1 MAPASRPGSHPE
13 DAVYLKIYASRR
25 NFWAPASASCGNEGL
40 SLQAYVCRVADI
52 QPGTREVDIGDMQA
66 RRALKVLVRTAMA
79 AAGAA
84 LLAGCNEDIGVS
96 SNARAFAPIPEA
108 TLASFTAKGTTRN
121 APVLIRA
128 YKKEAELEVWK
139 QGSDGR
145 YVYVKTYPMCRWSGQ
160 LGPKQR
166 EGDRQVPEGFYTVT
180 PGSMNP
186 NSAYYLSFN
195 VGYPNAYDRAWG
207 RTGGSIMVH
216 GICSS
221 AGCFSMTDTQ
231 IEEIYAIMR
240 ESFAGGQHAVQMQSF
255 PFRMTAENLAKHR
268 LDPNIGFWRELKK
281 GADEFEVTKMQTPVG
296 VCNRH
301 YVFAKPKGGASFDAE
316 AACPPLDLDK
326 EVLRAVAD
334 KEARDESEVQSLVA
348 KGIKPIRIVYQDGG
362 QNPAFAHRFAEVSRP
377 DAIAAAPT
385 EIVLDD
391 TPKARSVAV
400 QIASARRAVGDG
412 LDRPETP
419 VAGGGRRSRQA
430 GGARRQARDDGLG
443 CQAEPRQADRRDGCR
458 PGRLRG
464 RSLGLCQGRAQ
475 ERHPLLLRPDH
486 GQRRHAGRARRR
498 AARRPGVGSGR
509 QDRSAGLARP
519 QARRPRHLGRGVG
532 ARRQLSPAQGLRP
545 RSAHRGRDPC
555 GAVAARRSS
564 RRDGTP
570 SL

>member
-1 MAPASRPGSHPE
+1 
-13 DAVYLKIYASRR
+13 
-25 NFWAPASASCGNEGL
+25 
-40 SLQAYVCRVADI
+40 
-52 QPGTREVDIGDMQA
+52 VDIGDMQA

-108 TLASFTAKGTTRN
+108 TLASFTAKGTTKN

-145 YVYVKTYPMCRWSGQ
+145 YVYVKTFPMCRWSGQ

-166 EGDRQVPEGFYTVT
+166 EGDRQVPEGFYTIT

-301 YVFAKPKGGASFDAE
+301 YVFAKAKGGASFDAE

-334 KEARDESEVQSLVA
+334 KEARDDSEVQSLVA
-348 KGIKPIRIVYQDGG
+348 KGVKPIRIVYQDGG

-391 TPKARSVAV
+391 TPKAKSVAV
-400 QIASARRAVGDG
+400 QIASARRAIGDG
-412 LDRPETP
+412 LDRPDASVAAPGRPAGRGARPVMTASAARPSSVKPTDVTGAVPAAFAAAPSAYAKEEPKSATRSFFDRIMGSGDTPAEPAAAPSAAQASAP
-419 VAGGGRRSRQA
+419 VARTGPQA
-430 GGARRQARDDGLG
+430 
-443 CQAEPRQADRRDGCR
+443 
-458 PGRLRG
+458 
-464 RSLGLCQGRAQ
+464 S
-475 ERHPLLLRPDH
+475 
-486 GQRRHAGRARRR
+486 
-498 AARRPGVGSGR
+498 
-509 QDRSAGLARP
+509 LARKP
-519 QARRPRHLGRGVG
+519 G
-532 ARRQLSPAQGLRP
+532 ALDTS
-545 RSAHRGRDPC
+545 
-555 GAVAARRSS
+555 AVALAP
-564 RRDGTP
+564 DAN
-570 SL
+570 

>member
-1 MAPASRPGSHPE
+1 
-13 DAVYLKIYASRR
+13 
-25 NFWAPASASCGNEGL
+25 
-40 SLQAYVCRVADI
+40 
-52 QPGTREVDIGDMQA
+52 MQA

-108 TLASFTAKGTTRN
+108 TLASFTAKGTTKN

-139 QGSDGR
+139 QGTDGR

-255 PFRMTAENLAKHR
+255 PFRMTAENLARHR

-301 YVFAKPKGGASFDAE
+301 YVFAKPKNGASFDAE
-316 AACPPLDLDK
+316 SACPPLDLDK

-348 KGIKPIRIVYQDGG
+348 KGVKPIRIVYQDGG

-391 TPKARSVAV
+391 TSKTKPVAV
-400 QIASARRAVGDG
+400 QIAAARRAIGDG
-412 LDRPETP
+412 LDKPAAP
-419 VAGGGRRSRQA
+419 V
-430 GGARRQARDDGLG
+430 
-443 CQAEPRQADRRDGCR
+443 
-458 PGRLRG
+458 
-464 RSLGLCQGRAQ
+464 
-475 ERHPLLLRPDH
+475 
-486 GQRRHAGRARRR
+486 
-498 AARRPGVGSGR
+498 
-509 QDRSAGLARP
+509 
-519 QARRPRHLGRGVG
+519 
-532 ARRQLSPAQGLRP
+532 
-545 RSAHRGRDPC
+545 
-555 GAVAARRSS
+555 AVAAALPGKPAARGAKPVLTASAAKPSPVSPTDVTGAVPAAFAAAPSAYAKEEPKSATRSFFDRIMGS
-564 RRDGTP
+564 GDTP
-570 SL
+570 ADPAAPPPAAQASAPAAKTGPQASLARKPGALDTSAVALAPDAN

>member
-1 MAPASRPGSHPE
+1 
-13 DAVYLKIYASRR
+13 
-25 NFWAPASASCGNEGL
+25 
-40 SLQAYVCRVADI
+40 
-52 QPGTREVDIGDMQA
+52 MQA

-84 LLAGCNEDIGVS
+84 LLAGCNEDLGVS
-96 SNARAFAPIPEA
+96 NNARAFAPIPEA
-108 TLASFTAKGTTRN
+108 TLASFTAKGTTKN

-128 YKKEAELEVWK
+128 FKKEAELEVWK
-139 QGSDGR
+139 QGADGR
-145 YVYVKTYPMCRWSGQ
+145 YVYVKTFPMCRWSGQ

-334 KEARDESEVQSLVA
+334 KEARDDSEVQSLVA

-391 TPKARSVAV
+391 TPKAKPAVV
-400 QIASARRAVGDG
+400 QIAAARRAIGDG
-412 LDRPETP
+412 LDKPAAP
-419 VAGGGRRSRQA
+419 V
-430 GGARRQARDDGLG
+430 
-443 CQAEPRQADRRDGCR
+443 
-458 PGRLRG
+458 
-464 RSLGLCQGRAQ
+464 
-475 ERHPLLLRPDH
+475 
-486 GQRRHAGRARRR
+486 
-498 AARRPGVGSGR
+498 
-509 QDRSAGLARP
+509 
-519 QARRPRHLGRGVG
+519 
-532 ARRQLSPAQGLRP
+532 
-545 RSAHRGRDPC
+545 
-555 GAVAARRSS
+555 AVAATLPGKPAARGAKPVVTASATKPGTVSPTDVTGAVPAAFAAAPSAYAKEEPKSATRSFFDRIMGS
-564 RRDGTP
+564 GDTAAEPAAAPPAAQASGPAAKTGP
-570 SL
+570 QASLARKPGALDTSAVALAPDAD